1 MPRNRL
7 LGRDGDSGF
16 VTRQFSQTPKPF
28 TYQLPPA
35 GRSKKMGT
43 VFGVKRIGMAAAFA
57 GIYTCAF
64 FGITNFFHWY
74 FNRQFLYEELVI
86 DQGYYMY
93 DWVGNALGTVT
104 MAAVI
109 FTFEIARLFAARK
122 AMPR

>member
-1 MPRNRL
+1 
-7 LGRDGDSGF
+7 
-16 VTRQFSQTPKPF
+16 
-28 TYQLPPA
+28 
-35 GRSKKMGT
+35 MGT